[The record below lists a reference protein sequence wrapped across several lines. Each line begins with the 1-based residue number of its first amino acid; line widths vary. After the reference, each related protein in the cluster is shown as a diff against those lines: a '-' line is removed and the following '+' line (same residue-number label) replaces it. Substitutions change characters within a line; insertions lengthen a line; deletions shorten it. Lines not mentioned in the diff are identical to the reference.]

1 MEKEKLPNSTASLVL
16 GIISVVFAC
25 CCSIIGSVIG
35 VIGLVLANKAIALHN
50 ADPSVYNGFDNAKAG
65 KILSIVGIVL
75 GAIMLA
81 IGIKQIIDSGGIEAY
96 MEEFQEQMRIIQ
108 EGQ

>member
-16 GIISVVFAC
+16 GIISIVFAC

-50 ADPSVYNGFDNAKAG
+50 ADPNMYKGFDNAKAG
-65 KILSIVGIVL
+65 KILNIIGIVL
-75 GAIMLA
+75 GAIMLVV
-81 IGIKQIIDSGGIEAY
+81 GIMQIIAAGGFEAY

-108 EGQ
+108 EG